1 MTKKIKSFNI
11 IGKSSLNYADE
22 IYPIIKEDNILDV
35 YELKKQSILDNN
47 GVLLI
52 DVRDS
57 FQNHELMTSFKS
69 HLILAEDG
77 KHKRYIFIK

>member
-1 MTKKIKSFNI
+1 MKNSIWFIHLEVNV
-11 IGKSSLNYADE
+11 LNE
-22 IYPIIKEDNILDV
+22 IEVYLDFV
-35 YELKKQSILDNN
+35 LKHLNNN

-57 FQNHELMTSFKS
+57 FQNHELMKSFKS